1 MVVCVLLAH
10 GLYAQQ
16 AMRKKDTSMTIAQQ
30 ERRRAEVVM
39 DSTKVI
45 VCQKCDGKGSVKR
58 YVFLLSLP
66 MINVTCGWLY
76 VEKHAISSACGLRK
90 MFNEL

>member
-16 AMRKKDTSMTIAQQ
+16 AMRKMDTSMTIAQQ

-39 DSTKVI
+39 DSTMVI
-45 VCQKCDGKGSVKR
+45 VCPKYEGRGTVKR

-76 VEKHAISSACGLRK
+76 VEKHAVSSACGLRE